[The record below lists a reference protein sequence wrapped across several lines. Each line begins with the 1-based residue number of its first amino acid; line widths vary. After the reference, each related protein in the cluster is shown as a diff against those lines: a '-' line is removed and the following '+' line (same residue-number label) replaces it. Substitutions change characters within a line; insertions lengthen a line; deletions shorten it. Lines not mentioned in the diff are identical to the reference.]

1 MLFRSSMDELLKSF
15 AFGELLPSLA
25 AKKLLPIFKQ
35 RGINKSYSPKEAFS
49 ITGNEG
55 SIMNYPH
62 CCEPIV
68 NDEIVGYLSPA
79 KGIVVHRKNCANLE
93 ELEKNPERMVI
104 MNWDLEK
111 EMMFQTTLQ
120 MDVINKQGVLAK
132 LASVVAENHGN
143 IERFEQV
150 DRDGNYSGLEFHLS
164 IANTQKL
171 DNILYKLRQ
180 LPEVL
185 KASRKEIK

>member
-1 MLFRSSMDELLKSF
+1 MYWQNLPVLLLK
-15 AFGELLPSLA
+15 
-25 AKKLLPIFKQ
+25 
-35 RGINKSYSPKEAFS
+35 
-49 ITGNEG
+49 
-55 SIMNYPH
+55 
-62 CCEPIV
+62 
-68 NDEIVGYLSPA
+68 
-79 KGIVVHRKNCANLE
+79 
-93 ELEKNPERMVI
+93 
-104 MNWDLEK
+104 
-111 EMMFQTTLQ
+111 
-120 MDVINKQGVLAK
+120 
-132 LASVVAENHGN
+132 NHGN